1 MRVIGTQPAGGND
14 ALNVGME
21 AELLTPR
28 VQHTEETE
36 FRAEV
41 SGIASDFEKGFRA
54 GVQQQAIDELFVL

>member
-14 ALNVGME
+14 AMNVGME

-28 VQHTEETE
+28 VQHAEETD

-54 GVQQQAIDELFVL
+54 GAQQQAVDELLVL